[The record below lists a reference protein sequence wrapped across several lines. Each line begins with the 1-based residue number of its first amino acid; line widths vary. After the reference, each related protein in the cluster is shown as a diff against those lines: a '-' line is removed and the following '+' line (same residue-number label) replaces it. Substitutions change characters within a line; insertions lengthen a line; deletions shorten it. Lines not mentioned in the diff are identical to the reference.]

1 MAQNNPD
8 FFVQQEDPVTL
19 LSKVRGIIKG
29 GPFSGYRLEIH
40 TNVRTPETI
49 DLNEEWEHRLQESIL
64 ELRKH
69 KGMDVFQWKIL
80 CNDGRRTGID
90 FHTNRQDVVSHI
102 HLINRNDGD
111 VINVLT
117 AIESNFEFVRRPD
130 AIVDALPTELRQR
143 FVAESNAT
151 DVLRQQTARMSELLM
166 KYTDEALQREADLR
180 QRLESEYLAKRE
192 ALDGASNAR
201 NEEIRRREDTVAKS
215 ENDLKLREHRGVRRE
230 TLEKIQEN
238 AGLKFSYSPA
248 TSTQSR
254 FIHGAVI
261 ASMVLSIC
269 VFVAVCGVLSSDASG
284 TSLEDSLF
292 WASVHRLPIPVLYA
306 PALTSIIMLV
316 SSVAFY
322 LRWLR
327 NSHDNLARLD
337 FQNNRLQLDMMR
349 ASWIAELILEA
360 QNPTNPDQKTFE
372 IPEQLVSQ
380 LSHRLFEDSQSDS
393 AEDPI
398 EALQR
403 YAKQFKKLT
412 VGPVMIESQPR
423 SEAKR
428 GIHDSNK

>member
-1 MAQNNPD
+1 MAQNIPD
-8 FFVQQEDPVTL
+8 FIVKQEDAVTL

-49 DLNEEWEHRLQESIL
+49 VLNEEWEQRLQEVIL

-69 KGMDVFQWKIL
+69 KGMDVSLWRISCK
-80 CNDGRRTGID
+80 DGKRTGIE
-90 FHTNRQDVVSHI
+90 FLTNRQDVVSHI
-102 HLINRNDGD
+102 QFINRNDGD
-111 VINVLT
+111 VFNVLA

-130 AIVDALPTELRQR
+130 AILDALPSELRQR
-143 FVAESNAT
+143 FVSESNAT
-151 DVLRQQTARMSELLM
+151 DVLRQQTARMSELLT
-166 KYTDEALQREADLR
+166 KYTDEALQREAELR
-180 QRLESEYLAKRE
+180 QRLENEYLTKRE
-192 ALDGASNAR
+192 SLDAASNAR
-201 NEEIRRREDTVAKS
+201 IEEIRQREAAVAKS
-215 ENDLKLREHRGVRRE
+215 ENELKLREHRGVRRE

-238 AGLKFSYSPA
+238 AGLKFTYSPA
-248 TSTQSR
+248 TSKQSL

-261 ASMVLSIC
+261 ASIVLSVC
-269 VFVAVCGVLSSDASG
+269 VFVAVCGVLASG
-284 TSLEDSLF
+284 ASEKASGDSPF
-292 WASVHRLPIPVLYA
+292 WSSVHRLPIPVLYA
-306 PALTSIIMLV
+306 PALTSIILFV
-316 SSVAFY
+316 SSIVFY

-337 FQNNRLQLDMMR
+337 FENNRLQLDMMR

-360 QNPTNPDQKTFE
+360 QNPTNPDQKPFE

-428 GIHDSNK
+428 GLHPSDN